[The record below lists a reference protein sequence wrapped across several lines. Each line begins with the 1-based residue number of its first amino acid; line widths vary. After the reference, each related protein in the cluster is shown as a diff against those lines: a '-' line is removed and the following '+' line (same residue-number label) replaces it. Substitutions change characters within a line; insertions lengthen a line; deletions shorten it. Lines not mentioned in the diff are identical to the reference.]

1 MKERQAR
8 TTSGDKTICLP
19 MPLEM
24 DYQTFVEDTVSY
36 RIYLDKLIG
45 ERPELFP
52 AEINEGYSFHGF
64 VESGKLHLR
73 TRRILLKSRRQAYQL
88 RPDTVMPYMVGTT
101 EDVEKGL
108 YLRRYGVP
116 YEAIAHELGHNA
128 MYWYNATQSL
138 GRISIVGATVKDPS
152 AFPL

>member
-19 MPLEM
+19 MPPEV
-24 DYQTFVEDTVSY
+24 DYQTFVEDTVGY
-36 RIYLDKLIG
+36 RIYLDKMI
-45 ERPELFP
+45 EEHPELFP
-52 AEINEGYSFHGF
+52 AEINQGYSFHGF

-88 RPDTVMPYMVGTT
+88 RPDTVMPYMIGTT

-108 YLRRYGVP
+108 YLRDVMGFLMR
-116 YEAIAHELGHNA
+116 
-128 MYWYNATQSL
+128 
-138 GRISIVGATVKDPS
+138 PS
-152 AFPL
+152 PMS